1 MKAVVVSQAGGLE
14 ALSYTDISDPEPKNN
29 ELVLKVHSCGV
40 CFHDVLTRNGTLK
53 AGVSL
58 PCVLGHEVS
67 GTVIELGPQAKGF
80 KVGDRVA
87 TTQRSHICG
96 HCRFCRSGYE
106 PLCAQRV
113 FLGDVGL
120 VGGYAQYLAIS
131 SDCIAQVPEG
141 VDLDH
146 AAVAACAVGTVL
158 NAVRDVGRVQ
168 MGETVLIT
176 GAGGGLG
183 LHAIQLARLA
193 GAQVLA
199 QTTSADKVESIRKM
213 GAHEVVLHARGEPFF
228 PFVRDLTHGQ
238 GVDVIIDNVGTVLFE
253 DMRKSLAIQGRW
265 LMIGQLTGDFVPFN
279 PAQFFLK
286 NQSLLSVTSTSRKQ
300 LEDVLTLMQ
309 RGHITPVIERK
320 LPLSAVAEA
329 HQAVEAGRTSGRWLL
344 SPGGLVTNQGP
355 AKLVKTSK
363 REG

>member
-1 MKAVVVSQAGGLE
+1 MKAVVVNKAGGLD
-14 ALSYTDISDPEPKNN
+14 ALTYTDIPDPQPQGH

-53 AGVSL
+53 AGVRL
-58 PCVLGHEVS
+58 PCVLGHEVA
-67 GTVIELGPQAKGF
+67 GTVVELGAQVKGF
-80 KVGDRVA
+80 KLGDRVA
-87 TTQRSHICG
+87 TTQRSYICG
-96 HCRFCRSGYE
+96 HCRFCRSGFE

-131 SDCIAQVPEG
+131 SDCIAQVPDG

-193 GAQVLA
+193 GARVLA
-199 QTTSADKVESIRKM
+199 QTTSADKVELIRKM
-213 GAHEVVLHARGEPFF
+213 GAHEVVLHKRGEPFA
-228 PFVRDLTHGQ
+228 PLVRDMTQGQ
-238 GVDVIIDNVGTVLFE
+238 GADVIIDNVGTVLFE

-286 NQSLLSVTSTSRKQ
+286 NQSLLSVTSTSRSQ

-309 RGHITPVIERK
+309 RGQVTPVIERK
-320 LPLSAVAEA
+320 LPLIEAAQA
-329 HQAVEAGRTSGRWLL
+329 HQAVEAGRTTGRWLL
-344 SPGGLVTNQGP
+344 SPN
-355 AKLVKTSK
+355 
-363 REG
+363 

>member
-1 MKAVVVSQAGGLE
+1 MKAVVVNKAGGLD
-14 ALSYTDISDPEPKNN
+14 ALTCTDIPDPQPKGH

-53 AGVSL
+53 AGVRL
-58 PCVLGHEVS
+58 PCVLGHEVA
-67 GTVIELGPQAKGF
+67 GTVVELGAQVKGF
-80 KVGDRVA
+80 KLGDRVA
-87 TTQRSHICG
+87 TTQRSYICG
-96 HCRFCRSGYE
+96 HCRFCRSGFE

-131 SDCIAQVPEG
+131 SDCIAQVPDG

-193 GAQVLA
+193 GARVLA
-199 QTTSADKVESIRKM
+199 QTTSADKVELIRKM
-213 GAHEVVLHARGEPFF
+213 GAHEVVLHKRGEPFA
-228 PFVRDLTHGQ
+228 PWVRDVTQGQ
-238 GVDVIIDNVGTVLFE
+238 GADVIIDNVGTVLFE

-286 NQSLLSVTSTSRKQ
+286 NQSLLSVTSTSRRQ

-309 RGHITPVIERK
+309 RGQVTPVIERK
-320 LPLSAVAEA
+320 LPLNEVAQA
-329 HQAVEAGRTSGRWLL
+329 HQAVEAGRTTGRWLL
-344 SPGGLVTNQGP
+344 SPN
-355 AKLVKTSK
+355 
-363 REG
+363 

>member
-1 MKAVVVSQAGGLE
+1 MKAVVVNKAGGLD
-14 ALSYTDISDPEPKNN
+14 ALTYTDIPDPQPQGH

-53 AGVSL
+53 AGVRL
-58 PCVLGHEVS
+58 PCVLGHEVA
-67 GTVIELGPQAKGF
+67 GTVVELGAQVKGF
-80 KVGDRVA
+80 KLGDRVA
-87 TTQRSHICG
+87 TTQRSYICG
-96 HCRFCRSGYE
+96 HCRFCRSGFE
-106 PLCAQRV
+106 PLCAQRI

-131 SDCIAQVPEG
+131 SDCIAQVPDG

-193 GAQVLA
+193 GARVLA
-199 QTTSADKVESIRKM
+199 QTTSADKVELIRKM
-213 GAHEVVLHARGEPFF
+213 GAHEVVLHKRGEPFA
-228 PFVRDLTHGQ
+228 PLVRDMTQGQ
-238 GVDVIIDNVGTVLFE
+238 GADVIIDNVGTVLFE

-286 NQSLLSVTSTSRKQ
+286 NQSLLSVTSTSRSQ

-309 RGHITPVIERK
+309 RGQVTPVIERK
-320 LPLSAVAEA
+320 LPLSEAAQA
-329 HQAVEAGRTSGRWLL
+329 HQAVEAGRTTGRWLL
-344 SPGGLVTNQGP
+344 SPN
-355 AKLVKTSK
+355 
-363 REG
+363 

>member
-1 MKAVVVSQAGGLE
+1 MKAVVVNKAGGLD
-14 ALSYTDISDPEPKNN
+14 ALTYTDIPDPQPQGH

-53 AGVSL
+53 AGVRL
-58 PCVLGHEVS
+58 PCVLGHEVA
-67 GTVIELGPQAKGF
+67 GTVVELGAQVKGF
-80 KVGDRVA
+80 KLGDRVA
-87 TTQRSHICG
+87 TTQRSYICG
-96 HCRFCRSGYE
+96 HCRFCRSGFE

-131 SDCIAQVPEG
+131 SDCIAQVPDG

-193 GAQVLA
+193 GARVLA
-199 QTTSADKVESIRKM
+199 QTTSADKVELIRKM
-213 GAHEVVLHARGEPFF
+213 GAHEVVLHKRGEPFA
-228 PFVRDLTHGQ
+228 PLVRDMTQGQ
-238 GVDVIIDNVGTVLFE
+238 GADVIIDNVGTVLFE

-286 NQSLLSVTSTSRKQ
+286 NQSLLSVTSTSRSQ
-300 LEDVLTLMQ
+300 LEDVLTLIQ
-309 RGHITPVIERK
+309 RGQVTPVIERK
-320 LPLSAVAEA
+320 LPLSEAAQA
-329 HQAVEAGRTSGRWLL
+329 HQAVEAGRTTGRWLL
-344 SPGGLVTNQGP
+344 SPN
-355 AKLVKTSK
+355 
-363 REG
+363 

>member
-1 MKAVVVSQAGGLE
+1 MKAVVVNKAGGLD
-14 ALSYTDISDPEPKNN
+14 ALTCTDIPDPQPKGH

-53 AGVSL
+53 AGVRL
-58 PCVLGHEVS
+58 PCVLGHEVA
-67 GTVIELGPQAKGF
+67 GTVVELGAQVKGF
-80 KVGDRVA
+80 KLGDRVA
-87 TTQRSHICG
+87 TTQRSYICG
-96 HCRFCRSGYE
+96 HCRFCRSGFE

-131 SDCIAQVPEG
+131 SDCIAQVPDG

-193 GAQVLA
+193 GARVLA
-199 QTTSADKVESIRKM
+199 QTTSADKVELIRKM
-213 GAHEVVLHARGEPFF
+213 GAHEVVLHKRGEPFA
-228 PFVRDLTHGQ
+228 PLVRDMTQGQ
-238 GVDVIIDNVGTVLFE
+238 GADVIIDNVGTVLFE

-286 NQSLLSVTSTSRKQ
+286 NQSLLSVTSTSRSQ

-309 RGHITPVIERK
+309 RGQVTPVIERK
-320 LPLSAVAEA
+320 LPLSEVAQA
-329 HQAVEAGRTSGRWLL
+329 HQAVEAGRTTGRWLL
-344 SPGGLVTNQGP
+344 SPN
-355 AKLVKTSK
+355 
-363 REG
+363 

>member
-1 MKAVVVSQAGGLE
+1 MKAVVVNKAGGLD
-14 ALSYTDISDPEPKNN
+14 ALTYTDIPDPQPQGH

-53 AGVSL
+53 AGVRL
-58 PCVLGHEVS
+58 PCVLGHEVA
-67 GTVIELGPQAKGF
+67 GTVVELGAQVKGF
-80 KVGDRVA
+80 KLGDRVA
-87 TTQRSHICG
+87 TTQRAYICG
-96 HCRFCRSGYE
+96 HCRFCRSGFE

-131 SDCIAQVPEG
+131 SDCIAQVPDG

-193 GAQVLA
+193 GARVLA
-199 QTTSADKVESIRKM
+199 QTTSADKVELIRKM
-213 GAHEVVLHARGEPFF
+213 GAHEVVLHKRGEPFA
-228 PFVRDLTHGQ
+228 PLVRDMTQGQ
-238 GVDVIIDNVGTVLFE
+238 GADVIIDNVGTVLFE

-286 NQSLLSVTSTSRKQ
+286 NQSLLSVTSTSRSQ

-309 RGHITPVIERK
+309 RGQVTPVIERK
-320 LPLSAVAEA
+320 LPLIEAAQA
-329 HQAVEAGRTSGRWLL
+329 HQAVEAGRTTGRWLL
-344 SPGGLVTNQGP
+344 SPN
-355 AKLVKTSK
+355 
-363 REG
+363 

>member
-1 MKAVVVSQAGGLE
+1 MKAVVVNQAGGLD
-14 ALSYTDISDPEPKNN
+14 ALTYTDIPDPQPKGH

-58 PCVLGHEVS
+58 PCVLGHEVA
-67 GTVIELGPQAKGF
+67 GTVLELGAQVKGF

-87 TTQRSHICG
+87 TTQRSYICG
-96 HCRFCRSGYE
+96 HCRFCRSGFE
-106 PLCAQRV
+106 PLCAQRI

-131 SDCIAQVPEG
+131 ADCIAQVPDG

-193 GAQVLA
+193 GARVLA
-199 QTTSADKVESIRKM
+199 QTTSADKVNLIREM
-213 GAHEVVLHARGEPFF
+213 GAHEVVLHQRGEPFA
-228 PFVRDLTHGQ
+228 PLVRDMTQ
-238 GVDVIIDNVGTVLFE
+238 GLGADVIIDNVGTVLFD

-286 NQSLLSVTSTSRKQ
+286 NQSLLSVTSTSRSQ
-300 LEDVLTLMQ
+300 LEDVLTLIQ
-309 RGHITPVIERK
+309 RGQVTPVIERK
-320 LPLSAVAEA
+320 LPLSEAAQA
-329 HQAVEAGRTSGRWLL
+329 HQAVEAGRTTGRWLL
-344 SPGGLVTNQGP
+344 SPD
-355 AKLVKTSK
+355 
-363 REG
+363 

>member
-1 MKAVVVSQAGGLE
+1 MKAVVVNKAGGLD
-14 ALSYTDISDPEPKNN
+14 ALTYTDIPDPQPQGH

-53 AGVSL
+53 AGVRL
-58 PCVLGHEVS
+58 PCVLGHEVA
-67 GTVIELGPQAKGF
+67 GTVVELGAQVKGF
-80 KVGDRVA
+80 KLGDRVA
-87 TTQRSHICG
+87 TTQRSYICG
-96 HCRFCRSGYE
+96 HCRFCRSGFE

-131 SDCIAQVPEG
+131 SDCIAQVPDG

-146 AAVAACAVGTVL
+146 AAVAACAMGTVL

-193 GAQVLA
+193 GARVLA
-199 QTTSADKVESIRKM
+199 QTTSADKVELIRKM
-213 GAHEVVLHARGEPFF
+213 GAHEVVLHKRGEPFA
-228 PFVRDLTHGQ
+228 PLVRDMTQGQ
-238 GVDVIIDNVGTVLFE
+238 GADVIIDNVGTVLFE

-286 NQSLLSVTSTSRKQ
+286 NQSLLSVTSTSRSQ

-309 RGHITPVIERK
+309 RGQVTPVIERK
-320 LPLSAVAEA
+320 LPLIEAAQA
-329 HQAVEAGRTSGRWLL
+329 HQAVEAGRTTGRWLL
-344 SPGGLVTNQGP
+344 SPN
-355 AKLVKTSK
+355 
-363 REG
+363 

>member
-1 MKAVVVSQAGGLE
+1 MKAVVVNKAGGLD
-14 ALSYTDISDPEPKNN
+14 ALTYTDIPDPQPQGH

-53 AGVSL
+53 AGVRL
-58 PCVLGHEVS
+58 PCVLGHEVA
-67 GTVIELGPQAKGF
+67 GTVVELGAQVKGF
-80 KVGDRVA
+80 KLGDRVA
-87 TTQRSHICG
+87 TTQRSYICG
-96 HCRFCRSGYE
+96 HCRFCRSGFE

-131 SDCIAQVPEG
+131 SDCIAQVPDG

-193 GAQVLA
+193 GARVLA
-199 QTTSADKVESIRKM
+199 QTTSADKVELIRKM
-213 GAHEVVLHARGEPFF
+213 GAHEVVLHKRGEPFA
-228 PFVRDLTHGQ
+228 PLVRDMTQGQ
-238 GVDVIIDNVGTVLFE
+238 GADVIIDNVGTVLFE

-286 NQSLLSVTSTSRKQ
+286 NQSLLSVTSTSRSQ
-300 LEDVLTLMQ
+300 LEDVLTLIQ
-309 RGHITPVIERK
+309 RGQVTPVIERK
-320 LPLSAVAEA
+320 LPLSEVAQA
-329 HQAVEAGRTSGRWLL
+329 HQAVEAGRTTGRWLL
-344 SPGGLVTNQGP
+344 SPN
-355 AKLVKTSK
+355 
-363 REG
+363 

>member
-1 MKAVVVSQAGGLE
+1 MKAVVVNKAGGLD
-14 ALSYTDISDPEPKNN
+14 ALTYTDIPDPQPQGH

-53 AGVSL
+53 AGVRL
-58 PCVLGHEVS
+58 PCVLGHEVA
-67 GTVIELGPQAKGF
+67 GTVVELGAQVKGF

-87 TTQRSHICG
+87 TTQRSYICG
-96 HCRFCRSGYE
+96 HCRFCRSGFE

-131 SDCIAQVPEG
+131 SDCIAQVPDG

-193 GAQVLA
+193 GARVLA
-199 QTTSADKVESIRKM
+199 QTTSADKVELIRKM
-213 GAHEVVLHARGEPFF
+213 GAHEVVLHKRGEPFA
-228 PFVRDLTHGQ
+228 PLVRDMTQGQ
-238 GVDVIIDNVGTVLFE
+238 GADVIIDNVGTVLFE

-286 NQSLLSVTSTSRKQ
+286 NQSLLSVTSTSRSQ

-309 RGHITPVIERK
+309 RGQVTPVIERK
-320 LPLSAVAEA
+320 LPLSEAAQA
-329 HQAVEAGRTSGRWLL
+329 HQAVEAGRTTGRWLL
-344 SPGGLVTNQGP
+344 SPN
-355 AKLVKTSK
+355 
-363 REG
+363 

>member
-1 MKAVVVSQAGGLE
+1 MKAVVVNKAGGLD
-14 ALSYTDISDPEPKNN
+14 ALTYTDIPDPQPQGH

-53 AGVSL
+53 AGVRL
-58 PCVLGHEVS
+58 PCVLGHEVA
-67 GTVIELGPQAKGF
+67 GTGGELGAQGKGF

-87 TTQRSHICG
+87 TTQRSYICG
-96 HCRFCRSGYE
+96 HCRFCRSGFE

-131 SDCIAQVPEG
+131 SDCIAQVPDG

-193 GAQVLA
+193 GARVLA
-199 QTTSADKVESIRKM
+199 QTTSADKVELIRKM
-213 GAHEVVLHARGEPFF
+213 GAHEVVLHKRGEPFA
-228 PFVRDLTHGQ
+228 PLVRDMTQGQ
-238 GVDVIIDNVGTVLFE
+238 GADVLIDNVGTVLFE

-286 NQSLLSVTSTSRKQ
+286 NQSLLSVTSTSRTQ

-309 RGHITPVIERK
+309 RGQVTPVIERK
-320 LPLSAVAEA
+320 LPLIEAAQA
-329 HQAVEAGRTSGRWLL
+329 HQAVEAGRTTGRWLL
-344 SPGGLVTNQGP
+344 SPN
-355 AKLVKTSK
+355 
-363 REG
+363 

>member
-1 MKAVVVSQAGGLE
+1 
-14 ALSYTDISDPEPKNN
+14 
-29 ELVLKVHSCGV
+29 V

-53 AGVSL
+53 AGVRL
-58 PCVLGHEVS
+58 PCVLGHEVA
-67 GTVIELGPQAKGF
+67 GTVVELGAQVKGF
-80 KVGDRVA
+80 KLGDRVA
-87 TTQRSHICG
+87 TTQRSYICG
-96 HCRFCRSGYE
+96 HCRFCRSGFE

-120 VGGYAQYLAIS
+120 VGGYAQYLSIS
-131 SDCIAQVPEG
+131 SDCIAQVPDG

-193 GAQVLA
+193 GARVLA
-199 QTTSADKVESIRKM
+199 QTTSADKVELIRKM
-213 GAHEVVLHARGEPFF
+213 GAHEVVLHKRGEPFA
-228 PFVRDLTHGQ
+228 PLVRDMTQGQ
-238 GVDVIIDNVGTVLFE
+238 GADVIIDNVGTVLFE

-286 NQSLLSVTSTSRKQ
+286 NQSLLSVTSTSRRQ

-309 RGHITPVIERK
+309 RGQVTPVIERK
-320 LPLSAVAEA
+320 LPLYEVAQA
-329 HQAVEAGRTSGRWLL
+329 HQAVEAGRTTGRWLL
-344 SPGGLVTNQGP
+344 SPN
-355 AKLVKTSK
+355 
-363 REG
+363 

>member
-1 MKAVVVSQAGGLE
+1 MKAVVVNKAGGLD
-14 ALSYTDISDPEPKNN
+14 ALAYTDIPDPQPQGH

-53 AGVSL
+53 AGVRL
-58 PCVLGHEVS
+58 PCVLGHEVA
-67 GTVIELGPQAKGF
+67 GTVVELGAQVKGF
-80 KVGDRVA
+80 KLGDRVA
-87 TTQRSHICG
+87 TTQRSYICG
-96 HCRFCRSGYE
+96 HCRFCRSGFE

-131 SDCIAQVPEG
+131 SDCIAQVPDG

-193 GAQVLA
+193 GARVLA
-199 QTTSADKVESIRKM
+199 QTTSADKVELIRKM
-213 GAHEVVLHARGEPFF
+213 GAHEVVLHKRGEPFA
-228 PFVRDLTHGQ
+228 PLVRDMTQGQ
-238 GVDVIIDNVGTVLFE
+238 GADVIIDNVGTVLFE

-286 NQSLLSVTSTSRKQ
+286 NQSLLSVTSTSRSQ

-309 RGHITPVIERK
+309 RGQVTPVIERK
-320 LPLSAVAEA
+320 LPLIEAAQA
-329 HQAVEAGRTSGRWLL
+329 HQAVEAGRTTGRWLL
-344 SPGGLVTNQGP
+344 SPN
-355 AKLVKTSK
+355 
-363 REG
+363 

>member
-1 MKAVVVSQAGGLE
+1 MKAVVVNKAGGLD
-14 ALSYTDISDPEPKNN
+14 ALTYTDIPDPQPQGH

-53 AGVSL
+53 AGVRL
-58 PCVLGHEVS
+58 PCVLGHEVA
-67 GTVIELGPQAKGF
+67 GTVVELGAQVKGF
-80 KVGDRVA
+80 KLGDRVA
-87 TTQRSHICG
+87 TTQRSYICG
-96 HCRFCRSGYE
+96 HCRFCRSGFE

-131 SDCIAQVPEG
+131 SDCIAQVPDG

-193 GAQVLA
+193 GARVLA
-199 QTTSADKVESIRKM
+199 QTTSADKVELIRKM
-213 GAHEVVLHARGEPFF
+213 GAHEVVLHKRGEPFA
-228 PFVRDLTHGQ
+228 PLVRDMTQGQ
-238 GVDVIIDNVGTVLFE
+238 GADVIIDNVGTVLFE

-286 NQSLLSVTSTSRKQ
+286 NQSLLSVTSTSRSQ

-309 RGHITPVIERK
+309 RGQVTPVIERK
-320 LPLSAVAEA
+320 LPLSEVAQA
-329 HQAVEAGRTSGRWLL
+329 HQAVEAGRTTGRLLL
-344 SPGGLVTNQGP
+344 SPN
-355 AKLVKTSK
+355 
-363 REG
+363 

>member
-1 MKAVVVSQAGGLE
+1 MKAVVVNKAGGLD
-14 ALSYTDISDPEPKNN
+14 ALTYTDIPDPQPQGH

-53 AGVSL
+53 AGVRL
-58 PCVLGHEVS
+58 PCVLGHEVA
-67 GTVIELGPQAKGF
+67 GTVVELGAQVKGF
-80 KVGDRVA
+80 KLGDRVA
-87 TTQRSHICG
+87 TTQRSYICG
-96 HCRFCRSGYE
+96 HCRFCRSGFE

-131 SDCIAQVPEG
+131 SDCIAQVPDG

-193 GAQVLA
+193 GARVLA
-199 QTTSADKVESIRKM
+199 QTTSADKVELIRKM
-213 GAHEVVLHARGEPFF
+213 GAHEVVLHKRGEPFA
-228 PFVRDLTHGQ
+228 PLVRDMTQGQ
-238 GVDVIIDNVGTVLFE
+238 GADVIIDNVGTVLFE

-286 NQSLLSVTSTSRKQ
+286 NQSLLSVTSTSRTQ

-309 RGHITPVIERK
+309 RGQVTPVIERK
-320 LPLSAVAEA
+320 LPLSEVAQA
-329 HQAVEAGRTSGRWLL
+329 HQTVEAGRTTGRWLL
-344 SPGGLVTNQGP
+344 SPN
-355 AKLVKTSK
+355 
-363 REG
+363 

>member
-1 MKAVVVSQAGGLE
+1 MKAVVVNKAGGLD
-14 ALSYTDISDPEPKNN
+14 ALTYTDIPDPQPQGH

-58 PCVLGHEVS
+58 PCVLGHEVA
-67 GTVIELGPQAKGF
+67 GTVLELGAQVKGF

-87 TTQRSHICG
+87 TTQRSYICG
-96 HCRFCRSGYE
+96 HCRFCRSGFE

-131 SDCIAQVPEG
+131 SDCIAQVPDG

-193 GAQVLA
+193 GARVLA
-199 QTTSADKVESIRKM
+199 QTTSADKVELIRKM
-213 GAHEVVLHARGEPFF
+213 GAHEVVLHKRGEPFA
-228 PFVRDLTHGQ
+228 PLVRDMTQGQ
-238 GVDVIIDNVGTVLFE
+238 GADVIIDNVGTVLFE

-286 NQSLLSVTSTSRKQ
+286 NQSLLSVTSTSRSQ

-309 RGHITPVIERK
+309 RGQVTPVIERK
-320 LPLSAVAEA
+320 LPLIEAAQA
-329 HQAVEAGRTSGRWLL
+329 HQAVEAGRTTGRWLL
-344 SPGGLVTNQGP
+344 SPN
-355 AKLVKTSK
+355 
-363 REG
+363 

>member
-1 MKAVVVSQAGGLE
+1 MKAVVVNKAGGLD
-14 ALSYTDISDPEPKNN
+14 ALTYTDIPDPQPQGH

-53 AGVSL
+53 AGVRL
-58 PCVLGHEVS
+58 PCVLGHEVA
-67 GTVIELGPQAKGF
+67 GTVVELGAQVKGF
-80 KVGDRVA
+80 KLGDRVA
-87 TTQRSHICG
+87 TTQRSYICG
-96 HCRFCRSGYE
+96 HCRFCRSGFE

-131 SDCIAQVPEG
+131 SDCIAQVPDG

-193 GAQVLA
+193 GARVLA
-199 QTTSADKVESIRKM
+199 QTTSADKVELIRKM
-213 GAHEVVLHARGEPFF
+213 GAHEVVLHKRGEPFA
-228 PFVRDLTHGQ
+228 PLVRDLTQGQ
-238 GVDVIIDNVGTVLFE
+238 GADVIIDNVGTVLFE

-286 NQSLLSVTSTSRKQ
+286 NQSLLSVTSTSRSQ

-309 RGHITPVIERK
+309 RGQVTPVIERK
-320 LPLSAVAEA
+320 LPLSEAAQA
-329 HQAVEAGRTSGRWLL
+329 HQAVEAGRTTGRWLL
-344 SPGGLVTNQGP
+344 SPN
-355 AKLVKTSK
+355 
-363 REG
+363 

>member
-1 MKAVVVSQAGGLE
+1 MKAVVVNKAGGLD
-14 ALSYTDISDPEPKNN
+14 ALTYTDIPDPQPQGH

-53 AGVSL
+53 AGVRL
-58 PCVLGHEVS
+58 PCVLGHEVA
-67 GTVIELGPQAKGF
+67 GTVVELGAQVKGF

-87 TTQRSHICG
+87 TTQRSYICG
-96 HCRFCRSGYE
+96 HCRFCRSGFE

-131 SDCIAQVPEG
+131 SDCIAQVPDG

-193 GAQVLA
+193 GARVLA
-199 QTTSADKVESIRKM
+199 QTTSADKVELIRKM
-213 GAHEVVLHARGEPFF
+213 GAHEVVLHKRGEPFA
-228 PFVRDLTHGQ
+228 PLVRDMTQGQ
-238 GVDVIIDNVGTVLFE
+238 GADVIIDNVGTVLFE

-286 NQSLLSVTSTSRKQ
+286 NQSLLSVTSTSRSQ

-309 RGHITPVIERK
+309 RGQVTPVIERK
-320 LPLSAVAEA
+320 LPLIEAAQA
-329 HQAVEAGRTSGRWLL
+329 HQAVEAGRTTGRWLL
-344 SPGGLVTNQGP
+344 SPN
-355 AKLVKTSK
+355 
-363 REG
+363 

>member
-1 MKAVVVSQAGGLE
+1 MKAVVVNKAGGLD
-14 ALSYTDISDPEPKNN
+14 ALTYTDIPDPQPQGH

-53 AGVSL
+53 AGVRL
-58 PCVLGHEVS
+58 PCVLGHEVA
-67 GTVIELGPQAKGF
+67 GTVVELGAQVKGF
-80 KVGDRVA
+80 KLGDRVA
-87 TTQRSHICG
+87 TTQRSYICG
-96 HCRFCRSGYE
+96 HCRFCRSGFE

-131 SDCIAQVPEG
+131 SDCIAQVPDG

-193 GAQVLA
+193 GARVLA
-199 QTTSADKVESIRKM
+199 QTTSADKVELIRKM
-213 GAHEVVLHARGEPFF
+213 GAH
-228 PFVRDLTHGQ
+228 
-238 GVDVIIDNVGTVLFE
+238 
-253 DMRKSLAIQGRW
+253 
-265 LMIGQLTGDFVPFN
+265 
-279 PAQFFLK
+279 
-286 NQSLLSVTSTSRKQ
+286 
-300 LEDVLTLMQ
+300 
-309 RGHITPVIERK
+309 
-320 LPLSAVAEA
+320 
-329 HQAVEAGRTSGRWLL
+329 
-344 SPGGLVTNQGP
+344 
-355 AKLVKTSK
+355 
-363 REG
+363 

>member
-1 MKAVVVSQAGGLE
+1 MKAVVVNKAGGLD
-14 ALSYTDISDPEPKNN
+14 ALTYTDIPDPQPQGH

-53 AGVSL
+53 AGVRL
-58 PCVLGHEVS
+58 PCVLGHEVA
-67 GTVIELGPQAKGF
+67 GTVVELGAQVKGF
-80 KVGDRVA
+80 KLGDRVA
-87 TTQRSHICG
+87 TTQRSYICG
-96 HCRFCRSGYE
+96 HCRFCRSGFE

-131 SDCIAQVPEG
+131 SDCIAQVPDG

-193 GAQVLA
+193 GARVLA
-199 QTTSADKVESIRKM
+199 QTTSADKVELIRKM
-213 GAHEVVLHARGEPFF
+213 GAHEVVLHKRGEPFA
-228 PFVRDLTHGQ
+228 PLVRDMTQGQ
-238 GVDVIIDNVGTVLFE
+238 GADVIIDNVGTVLFE

-286 NQSLLSVTSTSRKQ
+286 NQSLLSVTSTSRTQ

-309 RGHITPVIERK
+309 RGQVTPVIERK
-320 LPLSAVAEA
+320 LPLSEVAQA
-329 HQAVEAGRTSGRWLL
+329 HQAVEAGRTTGRWLL
-344 SPGGLVTNQGP
+344 SPN
-355 AKLVKTSK
+355 
-363 REG
+363 

>member
-1 MKAVVVSQAGGLE
+1 MKAVVVNKAGGLD
-14 ALSYTDISDPEPKNN
+14 ALTYTDIPDPQPQGH

-53 AGVSL
+53 AGVRL
-58 PCVLGHEVS
+58 PCVLGHEVA
-67 GTVIELGPQAKGF
+67 GTVVELGVQVKGF
-80 KVGDRVA
+80 KLGDRVA
-87 TTQRSHICG
+87 TTQRSYICG
-96 HCRFCRSGYE
+96 HCRFCRSGFE

-131 SDCIAQVPEG
+131 SDCIAQVPDG

-193 GAQVLA
+193 GARVLA
-199 QTTSADKVESIRKM
+199 QTTSADKVELIRKM
-213 GAHEVVLHARGEPFF
+213 GAHEVVLHKRGEPFA
-228 PFVRDLTHGQ
+228 PLVRDMTQGQ
-238 GVDVIIDNVGTVLFE
+238 GADVIIDNVGTVLFE

-286 NQSLLSVTSTSRKQ
+286 NQSLLSVTSTSRSQ

-309 RGHITPVIERK
+309 RGQVTPVIERK
-320 LPLSAVAEA
+320 LPLIEAAQA
-329 HQAVEAGRTSGRWLL
+329 HQAVEAGRTTGRWLL
-344 SPGGLVTNQGP
+344 SPN
-355 AKLVKTSK
+355 
-363 REG
+363 